1 MVSIVPSRFAGLRIE
16 DDDDDYVKPKQKQKN
31 TQTQKTTSGNNH
43 KQTGNQGQQSNQ
55 KKPKPKK
62 PKKSVNEAAQSE
74 QWNKWQ
80 EKDTE
85 IVDNHYEKDLEQAL
99 LLSKL
104 DFEANKTKYA
114 KNEREAKQ
122 SSKSKKSRPLSLQQ
136 FQTKVDKDTVEKE
149 VQKQRKDE
157 EIEYNRKFTFFE
169 QIDRETKQIIQKEQF
184 KALVANREYSTESSP
199 SDETDKTEPVPQEAT
214 ELDLL
219 KAENF
224 ALKAELE
231 TLRSK
236 YKKIY
241 SVLKSGEMKDKTE
254 LLIEIEKLKKTRED
268 MTAEMTA
275 LYAQLE
281 QEKSKVSSTGHEKGK
296 EKSSGR
302 KSVRFDAS
310 SEVHNGK
317 GEWAER
323 WIKSVQGALFDIS
336 FYNFFLMLSV
346 RYYKISMNF
355 KNQ

>member
-31 TQTQKTTSGNNH
+31 TTNQKTTNGNHSRQGGNH
-43 KQTGNQGQQSNQ
+43 QGQQNNQ
-55 KKPKPKK
+55 KKAKKPKK
-62 PKKSVNEAAQSE
+62 PVSEAAKSE

-80 EKDTE
+80 EKDTQ
-85 IVDNHYEKDLEQAL
+85 IVDNHFEKDLEQAL

-104 DFEANKTKYA
+104 DFEANKTKYD

-122 SSKSKKSRPLSLQQ
+122 NSKSKKSRPLSLQQ
-136 FQTKVDKDTVEKE
+136 FQTKVDNDTVVKE
-149 VQKQRKDE
+149 VQRQRKNE
-157 EIEYNRKFTFFE
+157 ETDYNRKFTFFE

-184 KALVANREYSTESSP
+184 KALVANREYGTEDSQSEEIVKTESLL
-199 SDETDKTEPVPQEAT
+199 QEAT

-219 KAENF
+219 KEENS

-231 TLRSK
+231 TLRAK

-254 LLIEIEKLKKTRED
+254 LLIEIERLKKTRED
-268 MTAEMTA
+268 MTTEMTA

-281 QEKSKVSSTGHEKGK
+281 QEKSKVISTGHEKGK

-310 SEVHNGK
+310 SEVHNSRG
-317 GEWAER
+317 GE
-323 WIKSVQGALFDIS
+323 
-336 FYNFFLMLSV
+336 
-346 RYYKISMNF
+346 
-355 KNQ
+355 

>member
-16 DDDDDYVKPKQKQKN
+16 DDDDDHVKPKQQKQK
-31 TQTQKTTSGNNH
+31 TPAIQKTITGNNQ
-43 KQTGNQGQQSNQ
+43 KQAGNHQGQQNNQ

-62 PKKSVNEAAQSE
+62 PKKPVSDAAQSE

-80 EKDTE
+80 QKDTE
-85 IVDNHYEKDLEQAL
+85 LVENHFEKDLEQAL
-99 LLSKL
+99 FLSKL
-104 DFEANKTKYA
+104 DFEANKVKYE
-114 KNEREAKQ
+114 KNEREAKHSQ
-122 SSKSKKSRPLSLQQ
+122 KTKKSRPLSLQQ
-136 FQTKVDKDTVEKE
+136 FQTKVNKDSVEKE
-149 VQKQRKDE
+149 VQKQRKE
-157 EIEYNRKFTFFE
+157 EETEYNRKFTFFE

-184 KALVANREYSTESSP
+184 KALVANREYSTKRYP
-199 SDETDKTEPVPQEAT
+199 SEEDAPDTKVLSEPLT

-219 KAENF
+219 KAENS

-231 TLRSK
+231 ILRTK

-241 SVLKSGEMKDKTE
+241 RLLKSGEMKDKTE
-254 LLIEIEKLKKTRED
+254 LLVEIEKLKKTRDD
-268 MTAEMTA
+268 MTTEMTA

-317 GEWAER
+317 SE
-323 WIKSVQGALFDIS
+323 
-336 FYNFFLMLSV
+336 
-346 RYYKISMNF
+346 
-355 KNQ
+355 

>member
-31 TQTQKTTSGNNH
+31 TTNQKTTNGNHSRQGGNH
-43 KQTGNQGQQSNQ
+43 QGQQNNQ
-55 KKPKPKK
+55 KKAKKPKK
-62 PKKSVNEAAQSE
+62 PVSEAAKSE

-80 EKDTE
+80 EKDTQ
-85 IVDNHYEKDLEQAL
+85 IVDNHFEKDLEQAL

-104 DFEANKTKYA
+104 DFEANKTKYD

-122 SSKSKKSRPLSLQQ
+122 NSKSKKSRPLSLQQ
-136 FQTKVDKDTVEKE
+136 FQTKIDNDTVVKE
-149 VQKQRKDE
+149 VQRQRKNE
-157 EIEYNRKFTFFE
+157 ETEYNRKFTFFE

-184 KALVANREYSTESSP
+184 KALVANREYGTEDSQSEEIVKTESLL
-199 SDETDKTEPVPQEAT
+199 QEAT

-219 KAENF
+219 KEENS

-231 TLRSK
+231 TLRAK

-254 LLIEIEKLKKTRED
+254 LLIEIERLKKTRED
-268 MTAEMTA
+268 MTTEMTA

-281 QEKSKVSSTGHEKGK
+281 QEKSKVTSTGHEKGK

-310 SEVHNGK
+310 SEVHNSRS
-317 GEWAER
+317 GE
-323 WIKSVQGALFDIS
+323 
-336 FYNFFLMLSV
+336 
-346 RYYKISMNF
+346 
-355 KNQ
+355 

>member
-16 DDDDDYVKPKQKQKN
+16 DDDDDYVKPKQKQK
-31 TQTQKTTSGNNH
+31 TTPTQKTTPGNNQ
-43 KQTGNQGQQSNQ
+43 KQAGNHQGQQSNQ

-62 PKKSVNEAAQSE
+62 PKKPVSEAVQSE

-85 IVDNHYEKDLEQAL
+85 IVDNHFEKDLEQAL

-104 DFEANKTKYA
+104 DFEANKPKYD
-114 KNEREAKQ
+114 KNERELKQ
-122 SSKSKKSRPLSLQQ
+122 ASKSKKSRPLSLQQ

-149 VQKQRKDE
+149 AQKQRKE
-157 EIEYNRKFTFFE
+157 EETEYNRKFTFFE

-184 KALVANREYSTESSP
+184 KALVANREYGTESP
-199 SDETDKTEPVPQEAT
+199 SAENDETEPVALEAT

-219 KAENF
+219 KAENA
-224 ALKAELE
+224 ALKAEVE

-281 QEKSKVSSTGHEKGK
+281 QEKSKVGSTGHEKGK

-317 GEWAER
+317 GE
-323 WIKSVQGALFDIS
+323 
-336 FYNFFLMLSV
+336 
-346 RYYKISMNF
+346 
-355 KNQ
+355 

>member
-16 DDDDDYVKPKQKQKN
+16 DDDDDYVKPKQQKQKN
-31 TQTQKTTSGNNH
+31 TSNQKTATPGNNQ
-43 KQTGNQGQQSNQ
+43 KQAGNQQSQQNSQ

-62 PKKSVNEAAQSE
+62 PKKPANEAAQSE

-80 EKDTE
+80 QKDTE
-85 IVDNHYEKDLEQAL
+85 IVDNHFEKDLEQAL

-104 DFEANKTKYA
+104 DFEANKVKYD
-114 KNEREAKQ
+114 KTEREAKQ

-149 VQKQRKDE
+149 VQKQRKEE
-157 EIEYNRKFTFFE
+157 EIQYNRKFTFFE

-199 SDETDKTEPVPQEAT
+199 SEEATSSTEPLSEEVVT

-231 TLRSK
+231 TLRAK

-254 LLIEIEKLKKTRED
+254 LLVEIEKLKKTRDD

-281 QEKSKVSSTGHEKGK
+281 QEKSKVSSTTGHEKGK

-317 GEWAER
+317 GE
-323 WIKSVQGALFDIS
+323 
-336 FYNFFLMLSV
+336 
-346 RYYKISMNF
+346 
-355 KNQ
+355 